1 MGILRETC
9 GTYTEVS
16 TGLTSCGSMSPSTVE
31 NACVQQ
37 VARFKASDGHPDED
51 VTRGAVIFVHT
62 DCDLMDP
69 LPEDKQG
76 PIYREPD
83 VKLDRGA
90 IQQGY
95 ADWMRRDI
103 SAFTAGATTCTS
115 DKRATRG
122 DCLNAVGQ
130 MLDAPLS
137 EIPDGKKGDRID
149 VTVSH
154 HCGNVLML
162 RRELT

>member
-1 MGILRETC
+1 
-9 GTYTEVS
+9 
-16 TGLTSCGSMSPSTVE
+16 MSPSTVE

-115 DKRATRG
+115 DKRAIRG

-154 HCGNVLML
+154 HCGSVLML